1 MRRVICDARTADVVI
16 TVRGKPVASLGH
28 LTEHEVE
35 GALLMQSP
43 TVGRRMKRAL
53 EQVRAGRGVPLDVLI
68 EQIAPGGRPK
78 NERIDV
84 SGAVADAGASWRDRR
99 RRSYPPIADGRRRR

>member
-1 MRRVICDARTADVVI
+1 MPIVFRSAQQLRECLRRVICDARKVDVVI
-16 TVRGKPVASLGH
+16 TVRGKPAAFLSR

-53 EQVRAGRGVPLDVLI
+53 EQIRAGRGVPLDALT
-68 EQIAPGGRPK
+68 E
-78 NERIDV
+78 
-84 SGAVADAGASWRDRR
+84 
-99 RRSYPPIADGRRRR
+99 